1 LCHKRLIA
9 SLLPVT
15 DNSFF
20 LVAKCAVK
28 EFIKFLTFVF
38 QFITIGLAAAFL
50 LLILKPDLLQNVR
63 PKVEIRQNV
72 VPASPHPSATEQQ
85 STSAYSYASAV
96 AQAAPAVVNI
106 FTAKVSARE
115 PTAEDI
121 LRYYF
126 DGTTPE
132 QSRTETSL
140 GSGVI
145 ITSQGHI
152 VTNNH
157 VIAGATEIQVLLN
170 DGRNA
175 AAIVVG
181 TDPDTDLAVLKIE
194 MDNLPGITIG
204 DSDVIQVGDVVL
216 AIGNPYGVGQTVTQ
230 GIISATG
237 RKRLGLNAFENFL
250 QTDAAINPGN
260 SGGSLVN
267 PRGELVGINSAIFSR
282 SGGSQGI
289 GFSIP
294 INLVREV
301 MTEIIEKGHVVRG
314 WLGVRLRD
322 LPSNLAQ
329 TLNLPTPGGVIITGL
344 FEDGPAING
353 GLRPGDILLSINN
366 QMIYD
371 VRSLLDAVALQS
383 PGDTIKLEGVRD
395 KRRFTA
401 EIEVTQ
407 RPAMTYRNLR
417 R

>member
-1 LCHKRLIA
+1 M
-9 SLLPVT
+9 
-15 DNSFF
+15 
-20 LVAKCAVK
+20 K

-50 LLILKPDLLQNVR
+50 LLIIKPDLLQNVR

-72 VPASPHPSATEQQ
+72 VPASPYPSATEQQ

-237 RKRLGLNAFENFL
+237 RKRLGLNAFENFP

-371 VRSLLDAVALQS
+371 VRSLLDAVALQP
-383 PGDTIKLEGVRD
+383 PGEIIKLEGVRD
-395 KRRFTA
+395 KLRFTA

>member
-1 LCHKRLIA
+1 M
-9 SLLPVT
+9 
-15 DNSFF
+15 
-20 LVAKCAVK
+20 KCAVK
-28 EFIKFLTFVF
+28 EFIKLLTFIF

-50 LLILKPDLLQNVR
+50 LLILKPELIQNVR
-63 PKVEIRQNV
+63 PKVEIRQHV
-72 VPASPHPSATEQQ
+72 TPATTLASPAEQQ

-96 AQAAPAVVNI
+96 AEAAPAVVNI
-106 FTAKVSARE
+106 FTAKVSARQ

-121 LRYYF
+121 LRHYF
-126 DGTTPE
+126 NGTTPE
-132 QSRTETSL
+132 QSRMETSL

-145 ITSQGHI
+145 ITAQGHI

-175 AAIVVG
+175 AATVVG

-194 MDNLPGITIG
+194 LENLPGITIG
-204 DSDVIQVGDVVL
+204 DSDVLQVGDVVL

-237 RKRLGLNAFENFL
+237 RKRLGLNTFENFL

-267 PRGELVGINSAIFSR
+267 PRGELIGINSAIFSR

-294 INLVREV
+294 INLVRQV

-322 LPSNLAQ
+322 IPSSLAES
-329 TLNLPTPGGVIITGL
+329 LNIPSPGGVIISGL
-344 FEDGPAING
+344 FEDGPALNG

-371 VRSLLDAVALQS
+371 VRSLLDAVAQQPPGSIITLQ
-383 PGDTIKLEGVRD
+383 GIRD

-401 EIEVTQ
+401 DIEVAQ